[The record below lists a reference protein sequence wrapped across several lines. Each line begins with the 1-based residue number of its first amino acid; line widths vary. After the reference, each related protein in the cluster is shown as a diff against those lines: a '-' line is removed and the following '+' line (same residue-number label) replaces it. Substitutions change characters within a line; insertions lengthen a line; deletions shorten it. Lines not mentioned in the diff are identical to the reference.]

1 MNPGLHSGEYAA
13 LATALCWTCST
24 MVFAAASKKGGA
36 LVVNLMK
43 LILAV
48 GLLAIYTQITR
59 GMPLPLDASP
69 RVWFWMSLSGL
80 AGLAFA
86 DYFLFSAFIRIGARI
101 SMLIMATSPLFAA
114 LLGWIMLGETLAVK
128 TLLGMALTL
137 GGISMAVLERKTGD
151 PGLTFSHAPAGILF
165 AFGGAVGQAAG
176 WVLSKYG
183 LGTYDV
189 ASATQIRELA
199 GILGFGVLIVLS
211 RSWGRVG
218 TTLRDF
224 GLMRLIVI
232 GSIFGPFAG
241 ITLSLYAVQH
251 ANIAAA
257 STIIAIV
264 PIFIIPP
271 AIIFLKEKVTFKEAL
286 GAVVAVAG
294 VFVLFL

>member
-69 RVWFWMSLSGL
+69 GVWFWMSLSGL

-114 LLGWIMLGETLAVK
+114 LLGWIMLGETLPFK

-137 GGISMAVLERKTGD
+137 GGISMAVLERNTGA

-176 WVLSKYG
+176 LVLSKYG

-199 GILGFGVLIVLS
+199 GTLGFGVLILMS

-224 GLMRLIVI
+224 GLMRLIVV

-251 ANIAAA
+251 ANIAVA